1 MRNYNSK
8 KSKYGATKTEID
20 GLVFDSKLEAKR
32 WQQLKRLLAAG
43 EIKNLQR
50 QPEFTL
56 QPAFRKHN
64 KAYRAI
70 TYRADFKYQTQDGRT
85 VVEDVK
91 GMETEVFRIKRK
103 MFEYK
108 YPELSLVLVKKV

>member
-1 MRNYNSK
+1 MRNSRR
-8 KSKYGATKTEID
+8 SKYGASKTEVD
-20 GLVFDSKLEAKR
+20 GIVFDSKMESRR
-32 WQQLKRLLAAG
+32 WQQLKLKLAAG

-50 QPEFTL
+50 QPEFML
-56 QPAFRKHN
+56 QPSFKKN
-64 KAYRAI
+64 GKTFRAI
-70 TYRADFKYQTQDGRT
+70 TYRADFKYQLQNGKT

-91 GMETEVFRIKRK
+91 GMETEAFKIKKK